1 MYVDLVNKS
10 KDSGHFV
17 PLGISHHGPGGT
29 KTSRGSGASLFL
41 WEVPEPSCGEAW
53 DMFPG
58 KIMPRTPRQLLEKP
72 GALPGNEGQVCGCVG
87 GLVCSLGFS
96 LALCG
101 ASGQK
106 AWPGLRSGIAEE

>member
-41 WEVPEPSCGEAW
+41 WEVPEPSCREAW

-58 KIMPRTPRQLLEKP
+58 KTTPRTPQDSSLR
-72 GALPGNEGQVCGCVG
+72 
-87 GLVCSLGFS
+87 SLGLS
-96 LALCG
+96 QAMRGRCVAVLEGWCVPLAS
-101 ASGQK
+101 ASPCVVPVDK
-106 AWPGLRSGIAEE
+106 KLGLGSDQG